1 MRGRRVLS
9 LISTL
14 VAVAGVFFGAV
25 LLPAPGVAHAASASA
40 GTQFT
45 APAQA
50 AQLQEDDWTAINRFV
65 FLIAFDSYLPEITNV
80 QLAARFHQLQSYQDL
95 VDVTRNWRTYTF
107 PTLQLLAAALA
118 SGDVDAQLAALQVA
132 LDGKARVPG
141 LPPEDPAAILAAL
154 QNQLDDIVRMS
165 NAIDRELASFDS
177 TLQLALRQY
186 AARQFPANP
195 WVAIGPPLDE
205 VEQALELVRGKWHA
219 LRSDLTSM
227 RDEVA
232 RMAGED
238 ALDLDLDLGVATRTW
253 DDITTQ
259 AQSLIADGQ
268 RQRQVL
274 TGADYYEHCPFEE
287 GSWYRLRNRFLASKD
302 HVLTLNGAR
311 LKMAPVSA
319 GGDSRQEWQFQR
331 VGQGWWRVIS
341 RSLGDTQAMDV
352 VNDGKA
358 FPLTMVTDKGTSGQF
373 WRCLPT
379 QHNGWFRL
387 VNLFNGEMLSLDTYS
402 DTYGAHM
409 AASENRSGQYWA
421 MEEVGSTD

>member
-1 MRGRRVLS
+1 MRSRNLS
-9 LISTL
+9 TYISTL
-14 VAVAGVFFGAV
+14 VAVAGVFLGAV
-25 LLPAPGVAHAASASA
+25 LLPAPGVAHAASATA
-40 GTQFT
+40 GAQFT
-45 APAQA
+45 APAQS
-50 AQLQEDDWTAINRFV
+50 AQLQEEDWSAINRFV
-65 FLIAFDSYLPEITNV
+65 FLIALDSYVPEITNV
-80 QLAARFHQLQSYQDL
+80 QLAARFHQLDSYQDL
-95 VDVTRNWRTYTF
+95 VDAARNWRTYTF
-107 PTLQLLAAALA
+107 PTLQLLAATLA

-141 LPPEDPAAILAAL
+141 LPPEDPAAIMAGL
-154 QNQLDDIVRMS
+154 QQQLDDAVRMS
-165 NAIDRELASFDS
+165 DAIDRQLASFDAV
-177 TLQLALRQY
+177 LQQAFRQY

-195 WVAIGPPLDE
+195 WVSIGPPLDE

-227 RDEVA
+227 RDEIA
-232 RMAGED
+232 RMDGED

-253 DDITTQ
+253 DDITAQ

-268 RQRQVL
+268 RQWQIL
-274 TGADYYEHCPFEE
+274 AGADYYEHCPFED
-287 GSWYRLRNRFLASKD
+287 GSWYRLRNRFLVSKD

-331 VGQGWWRVIS
+331 VGQGWLRIFN
-341 RSLGDTQAMDV
+341 RSLGYNRAVDV
-352 VNDGKA
+352 VNDRKA
-358 FPLTMVTDKGTSGQF
+358 YPLTMVTDIGTSGQF

-379 QHNGWFRL
+379 QHAGWFRL
-387 VNLFNGEMLSLDTYS
+387 INSFNGEILSLDTYS